1 MKQQTIQA
9 QVNKRLLSKADR
21 LFTGTLE
28 GRIIEILQNARRAG
42 ATEVTI
48 TQNDGLV
55 TIQDNGSGIQ
65 DFQTLLDLGGS
76 GWTDKTERSEDP
88 AGVGIFSLA
97 PRDVTIESGRT
108 KLVVTQSIWTGQ
120 PAQLF
125 ELPEA
130 VQGTRLQFQDQPWE
144 MNTVEKYAVFTGL
157 DVTVNGKSCAK
168 KRFCSRQSTCYPH
181 LGCRIEVRRRD
192 HLSAW
197 HKAFQTNYYHH
208 DVLVNFYGQVVPFD
222 YEPISGEH
230 LVFLVDLTGET
241 TALRLMLPART
252 RMVENEAFRQLK
264 DILEK
269 EAYRFIHK
277 QGRHAL
283 SYDNYLRARQLGID
297 LPESD
302 PVFTEGLLANG
313 ECSQPMQVVK
323 PKEFPLSRCYKAGD
337 HPDELEIENAHILAA
352 AGSFKAKNL
361 FVPVDIRPAY
371 EGYSWAKLPTVGKV
385 TVTLGKKLGS
395 GWIQSETVEAYES
408 IEIAVLTSDGR
419 RFESAVPM
427 AVIEVKSSS
436 CSWLEKTLCLTPAAR
451 TDLSAEEI
459 WYHLGGYQ
467 DDGDT
472 YDTQLSLFEENL
484 NRFWA
489 EITGPEE
496 FLRDKLLTVISDL
509 ISPWKQLTIDV
520 NGTMTILLEDGT
532 QKSYSP
538 AKMLRQK

>member
-1 MKQQTIQA
+1 MQQIICA
-9 QVNKRLLSKADR
+9 KVNPRLLTKADR

-48 TQNDGLV
+48 TQKDGLV

-97 PRDVTIESGRT
+97 PRDVTIESGST

-157 DVTVNGKSCAK
+157 DVTINGKSCAK

-264 DILEK
+264 EILEK

-277 QGRHAL
+277 QGRHTL

-337 HPDELEIENAHILAA
+337 NLDELEIENAHILAG
-352 AGSFKAKNL
+352 AGSFKENNL
-361 FVPVDIRPAY
+361 FVPVDIRQAY

-395 GWIQSETVEAYES
+395 GWIQSETVAAYES

-427 AVIEVKSSS
+427 AVIEVKSSP
-436 CSWLEKTLCLTPAAR
+436 CSWLEKTFCLTPAAR

-538 AKMLRQK
+538 AKKLR